1 MANSFFNWPTSLSR
15 FIKLDTVRAED
26 VNSAF
31 DEVAAGL
38 DDVEALT
45 NAAVKLPAGE
55 TAAVLPVVAL
65 RKGKLLGFN
74 AYTGAAE
81 AIISTE
87 FVVDQVSLAAD
98 QVALATAQAIQAT
111 NNGAAQVSLAAD
123 QAELATQQRMLADS
137 AAASAVNAPG
147 TNATST
153 SLATVTTG
161 VTSIIIQAGKAFV
174 VGMVVQIA
182 STASPTN
189 YMNGVITAYNP
200 ATGVLIVDADVSSG
214 SGTFT
219 AWTVSLS
226 APQPTVLGRTDF
238 ITQNYGIY

>member
-65 RKGKLLGFN
+65 RKGKVMSFD
-74 AYTGAAE
+74 AVTGAPTVE
-81 AIISTE
+81 VDVE
-87 FVVDQVSLAAD
+87 FIYDQVE
-98 QVALATAQAIQAT
+98 LATAQAIQAT

-200 ATGVLIVDADVSSG
+200 ATGELIVDADVSSG
-214 SGTFT
+214 SGTFA

-226 APQPTVLGRTDF
+226 APQPTVFGRTDF